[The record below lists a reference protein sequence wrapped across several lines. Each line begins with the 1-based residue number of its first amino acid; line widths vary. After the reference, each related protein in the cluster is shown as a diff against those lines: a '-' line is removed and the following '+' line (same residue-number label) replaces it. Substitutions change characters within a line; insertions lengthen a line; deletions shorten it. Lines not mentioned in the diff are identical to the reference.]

1 MTPAVAIMGLNH
13 SIHQFTSVV
22 DQIGWAP
29 VEYSDA
35 SKLDEAIDFIQ
46 LRDDGLSQCRKIALI
61 KLFGDMT
68 VARTYLCLMDD
79 KLCSAWLE
87 DMVPM
92 SAEDFDEF

>member
-35 SKLDEAIDFIQ
+35 SKLDEAIDLIQ
-46 LRDDGLSQCRKIALI
+46 LRDNGLSQH
-61 KLFGDMT
+61 
-68 VARTYLCLMDD
+68 
-79 KLCSAWLE
+79 
-87 DMVPM
+87 
-92 SAEDFDEF
+92 